1 MINGII
7 GRKKRMAQLFKEDR
21 TVVEVT
27 AIEAGP
33 CFVTQVKRTDKEGYN
48 SVQLGF
54 GDTKTLNQPEK
65 GHLKKTGNLKY
76 LREFRSDDVDK
87 LEVGQKVDVSI
98 FKPGDI
104 VDVIGISKG
113 RGFAGGV
120 KRHHFSGGPIT
131 HGQSDRQRAPGAIG
145 STTFPGRVWKGL
157 RMAGHMG
164 NARATVRGLE
174 VVEANPEKNLLLV
187 RGAVPGAKDG
197 VLLIK
202 KSKISKKL
210 VHAAEGAKPS
220 AKADK
225 KKETGTDKVK
235 ETAVDKKK
243 EASVDKH
250 KETSADKKKEA
261 SA

>member
-7 GRKKRMAQLFKEDR
+7 GRKKGMDQLFNENR
-21 TVVEVT
+21 NIVQIT

-33 CFVTQVKRTDKEGYN
+33 CFITQVKRAEKEGYN
-48 SVQLGF
+48 AIQLGF
-54 GDTKTLNQPEK
+54 GDTKRLTQPEK

-76 LREFRSDDVDK
+76 LREFRLDDVAS

-113 RGFAGGV
+113 KGFAGGV
-120 KRHHFSGGPIT
+120 KRHHFSGGLKT
-131 HGQSDRQRAPGAIG
+131 HGQSDRHRAPGAIG

-164 NARATVRGLE
+164 DARATVRGLM
-174 VVEANPEKNLLLV
+174 VVEANAEKNLLLL
-187 RGAVPGAKDG
+187 RGAVPGANDG
-197 VLLIK
+197 ILLVK
-202 KSKISKKL
+202 KSRI
-210 VHAAEGAKPS
+210 AARGAAPS
-220 AKADK
+220 A
-225 KKETGTDKVK
+225 TP
-235 ETAVDKKK
+235 
-243 EASVDKH
+243 
-250 KETSADKKKEA
+250 SADKNKAA